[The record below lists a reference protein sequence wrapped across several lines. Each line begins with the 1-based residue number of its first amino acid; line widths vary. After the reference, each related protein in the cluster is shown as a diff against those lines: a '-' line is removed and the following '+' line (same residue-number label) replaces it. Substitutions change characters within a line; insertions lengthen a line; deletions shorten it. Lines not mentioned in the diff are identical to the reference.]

1 MEHTI
6 GIDFG
11 TTKTLVSFYD
21 PKRKTKECVRLGRGI
36 DKMSTSIYVDENGV
50 WQFGDDADDYMSL
63 SPLRYRRD
71 FKLWL
76 GKNAPYLVAKVEGT
90 IHRFTA
96 KDLAAKFLKHIKDQ
110 CEEMV
115 FHKPVS
121 SCTVTYPV
129 AFSIAQREE
138 LRAAALEA
146 GFERVNL
153 LPEPEAA
160 GYAYYAFGA
169 DKRLSK
175 LMVVDWGGGTVDF
188 AMVKLEGNE
197 VSLVPNS
204 YGGEVNVGGR
214 KFDELLFT
222 HLSRKIVQNGGTYL
236 EDDGDP
242 QLEKKVCSYKEQLS
256 RVAVVKQILLVG
268 RKGIYPQTEVV
279 RNEFNVIITPVV
291 DRVVDQ
297 LKELLAKCTEKP
309 EALLLIGGSTSVPF
323 IRERLEAEI
332 GLKCVVWDKLNEAV
346 SIGAAWYGSQ
356 LIDFTDPSPTPGQ
369 DQGLPNP
376 KDENAP
382 VVDPASP
389 DMQRKWWKSGSELE
403 SYICERKNAHD
414 DFWYFIRSMIVTLWR
429 FNPVRTSRMNF
440 AEEIEKMAENED
452 SKVKSYRLRQ
462 GLAAIDFGDFDEL
475 VKNAADFVGYLLKE
489 SLRVDD
495 GYIKLYPGLKAVPV
509 GKIPDFDDQAL
520 KNDVSM
526 QLSQL
531 KDDYTDICEK
541 YKMLKD
547 GYARYDEITAGRISL
562 LKKAIYGGCLCV
574 LGLAILL
581 LIAILSDSLAS
592 VLKSL
597 AIVAWIVLNSWKYWS
612 NDNFIQNYDNAL
624 GEFGTTCDDFTNRGQ
639 DLLLKTIMQKQDLYG
654 RLFEIEEVYL
664 RALNAEG
671 LDLTEVEKRIDEDEK
686 PQNPQDVMEM
696 SQKYSLALQV
706 LREDAPISE
715 SSIQKLV
722 EKLRRGGALLL
733 ADGTF
738 DESVQQALVSV
749 DKEAEERMTKFWKI
763 VGKGEDCYDFYIGDD
778 IPPKKLVNAL
788 REYATTLRLEDVLC
802 LYDATFF
809 GGGEDGFVIT
819 LDGLYWKN
827 NGIPRFRSWDDM
839 KSISIHNGTSDKIM
853 INGVAMEVPSGKDIT
868 FVAMFREL
876 RDLLSQKKG

>member
-146 GFERVNL
+146 GFEDVSL

-160 GYAYYAFGA
+160 GYAYYTFGA

-346 SIGAAWYGSQ
+346 AIGAAWYGSQ

-369 DQGLPNP
+369 DQGLPNS
-376 KDENAP
+376 KDENAS
-382 VVDPASP
+382 VASS

-403 SYICERKNAHD
+403 SYIRERKNAHD

-429 FNPVRTSRMNF
+429 FNPVYTSMMNF
-440 AEEIEKMAENED
+440 AEETEKMAEDEHP
-452 SKVKSYRLRQ
+452 KVKSRRIRQ
-462 GLAAIDFGDFDEL
+462 GLDALDFGDFDEL
-475 VKNAADFVGYLLKE
+475 VKNAADSVGDLLKE

-495 GYIKLYPGLKAVPV
+495 GYIKLYSGLRAVAV
-509 GKIPDFDDQAL
+509 GSKIPDFDDQAL

-531 KDDYTDICEK
+531 KDLYTDICEK
-541 YKMLKD
+541 CKMLKED
-547 GYARYDEITAGRISL
+547 YTYYNKSKARRCNKTKARKHSL
-562 LKKAIYGGCLCV
+562 FKGASAKALQ
-574 LGLAILL
+574 
-581 LIAILSDSLAS
+581 
-592 VLKSL
+592 K
-597 AIVAWIVLNSWKYWS
+597 
-612 NDNFIQNYDNAL
+612 FR
-624 GEFGTTCDDFTNRGQ
+624 TTCDYFTEQGR
-639 DLLLKTIMQKQDLYG
+639 DLLLKMVEQKRDLYDQV
-654 RLFEIEEVYL
+654 FEKEKVYL
-664 RALNAEG
+664 KALNAEG
-671 LDLTEVEKRIDEDEK
+671 VDLSEVEKRIDEIK
-686 PQNPQDVMEM
+686 KLQNPQNVMEV
-696 SQKYSLALQV
+696 SQMCSLALQV

-715 SSIQKLV
+715 SRIQKLV
-722 EKLRRGGALLL
+722 EKLRREGLL
-733 ADGTF
+733 
-738 DESVQQALVSV
+738 
-749 DKEAEERMTKFWKI
+749 WKYP
-763 VGKGEDCYDFYIGDD
+763 VGKI
-778 IPPKKLVNAL
+778 
-788 REYATTLRLEDVLC
+788 
-802 LYDATFF
+802 
-809 GGGEDGFVIT
+809 
-819 LDGLYWKN
+819 
-827 NGIPRFRSWDDM
+827 
-839 KSISIHNGTSDKIM
+839 
-853 INGVAMEVPSGKDIT
+853 
-868 FVAMFREL
+868 
-876 RDLLSQKKG
+876 

>member
-21 PKRKTKECVRLGRGI
+21 PESKTNGYVRLGRGI
-36 DKMSTSIYVDENGV
+36 DKMPTSIYVDEDGV

-90 IHRFTA
+90 IHQFTA

-115 FHKPVS
+115 FHEPVS

-138 LRAAALEA
+138 LKAAALEA
-146 GFERVNL
+146 GFERVKL

-160 GYAYYAFGA
+160 GYAYYTFGA

-188 AMVKLEGNE
+188 AMVKLEGDE

-222 HLSRKIVQNGGTYL
+222 HLSRKIVQNGGTCL

-242 QLEKKVCSYKEQLS
+242 QLNKKVCSYKEQLS
-256 RVAVVKQILLVG
+256 RVIAVKQVMLLGSKGVYRTELG
-268 RKGIYPQTEVV
+268 RD
-279 RNEFNVIITPVV
+279 EFDGVITPVV

-309 EALLLIGGSTSVPF
+309 EALLLIGGSSSVPF

-346 SIGAAWYGSQ
+346 AIGAAWYGSNH
-356 LIDFTDPSPTPGQ
+356 IDSNDPSPANEQ
-369 DQGLPNP
+369 KQGLPNP
-376 KDENAP
+376 KDEI
-382 VVDPASP
+382 ASGDDSASS
-389 DMQRKWWKSGSELE
+389 DMQRKCWKSGSELE
-403 SYICERKNAHD
+403 SYIRERKNAHD

-429 FNPVRTSRMNF
+429 LNPVHTSRMNF

-452 SKVKSYRLRQ
+452 PKVKSYRIRQ
-462 GLAAIDFGDFDEL
+462 GLDAIDFGDFDEL
-475 VKNAADFVGYLLKE
+475 VKNAADSVGDLLKE
-489 SLRVDD
+489 FLRVDD
-495 GYIKLYPGLKAVPV
+495 GYIKLYPELKAVAV
-509 GKIPDFDDQAL
+509 GSKMSDFDDQAL

-547 GYARYDEITAGRISL
+547 GYARYDEITAGGTSF
-562 LKKAIYGGCLCV
+562 LKVAINGALVYLTA
-574 LGLAILL
+574 GLWVGAI
-581 LIAILSDSLAS
+581 A
-592 VLKSL
+592 
-597 AIVAWIVLNSWKYWS
+597 AWSGWKHMS
-612 NDNFIQNYDNAL
+612 NKDFVQNYANAL
-624 GEFGTTCDDFTNRGQ
+624 GEFGTTCDDFTKRGQ
-639 DLLLKTIMQKQDLYG
+639 DLLLKTVMQKQDLYG
-654 RLFEIEEVYL
+654 QVFEKEEVYL

-671 LDLTEVEKRIDEDEK
+671 VDLSEVEKRIDEDEK
-686 PQNPQDVMEM
+686 PQNPQNVMEM
-696 SQKYSLALQV
+696 SQMCSLALQV
-706 LREDAPISE
+706 LREDSPISE
-715 SSIQKLV
+715 SRIQKLV
-722 EKLRRGGALLL
+722 EKLRRAGALLL

-738 DESVQQALVSV
+738 DESAQQALVSV

-763 VGKGEDCYDFYIGDD
+763 VGKCEDCYGFYIGDD
-778 IPPKKLVNAL
+778 IPQKKLVNAL

-827 NGIPRFRSWDDM
+827 NDTPQSRSWDDM
-839 KSISIHNGTSDKIM
+839 KSIFKHNGTSDEIM
-853 INGVAMEVPSGKDIT
+853 INGVDMKVPSGENET
-868 FVAMFREL
+868 FETMFREL